1 MLSHIKCAKSYQVWR
16 SMEYTKN
23 AIIRKNGKFTIL
35 GNIQTGKWIR
45 INNELYEK
53 FEKQR
58 ICKRIGKT
66 DFDQK
71 VWDLIKLL
79 MELRVI
85 SEGSIE
91 QEDKIRAV
99 TFAITNRCNLSC
111 LHCGYSASP
120 DQNYELDKEVVLA
133 ALTIMKDVDVIGIT
147 GGEPM
152 FHKDFPEIAAFIG
165 KNMKGKKTLMTN
177 ATLIHEGN
185 VDLIVENFDDIAIS
199 LDAASEK
206 TCDEMRGKGVY
217 KKVVSAI
224 KLLQSK
230 NFKNISLS
238 FSETELNK
246 HERDLF
252 IRMCEEWQIKYV
264 LRSFWAVGRGM
275 ENKSRLDM
283 KEDVD
288 KDAVMQPDREKLM
301 EYRKN
306 LQLATKCGAGVNS
319 IYIQYNGDIY
329 PCPVA
334 GVDEKMKMG
343 NIKESEHFQSL
354 ILNRDKTDG
363 FKYYKSIS
371 CKETGRC
378 STCEVRDFCW
388 RCLQEYYQIFKDSSQ
403 DAVCTERKN
412 FLKSI
417 VWGE

>member
-1 MLSHIKCAKSYQVWR
+1 
-16 SMEYTKN
+16 MEYTKN
-23 AIIRKNGKFTIL
+23 AIIRKNGQFTIL
-35 GNIQTGKWIR
+35 GNIKTGKWIR
-45 INNELYEK
+45 IQNALHEK
-53 FEKQR
+53 FESQL
-58 ICKRIGKT
+58 IGKGMEIT
-66 DFDQK
+66 DSDQK
-71 VWDLIKLL
+71 VWDLAKVL
-79 MELRVI
+79 MELKVI
-85 SEGSIE
+85 SEENME
-91 QEDKIRAV
+91 QGDTQENKIRAV

-111 LHCGYSASP
+111 LHCGYSAGP
-120 DQNYELDKEVVLA
+120 DQNYELDKEAVLA
-133 ALTIMKDVDVIGIT
+133 ALTIMKDADVIGIT

-152 FHKDFPEIAAFIG
+152 FHKDFEEIAAFIG
-165 KNMKGKKTLMTN
+165 KNMNGKKTLMTN

-185 VDLIVENFDDIAIS
+185 ADLIVGNFDDVAIS

-252 IRMCEEWQIKYV
+252 IRMCKEWQVKCV

-275 ENKSRLDM
+275 ENRSRLDM
-283 KEDVD
+283 KVD
-288 KDAVMQPDREKLM
+288 AGKAAAMQPDPEKLM
-301 EYRKN
+301 VYRKN
-306 LQLATKCGAGVNS
+306 LQLATRCGAGIHS

-343 NIKESEHFQSL
+343 NIKDSEHFQSL
-354 ILNRDKTDG
+354 LLNRDKTDG
-363 FKYYKSIS
+363 FKHYKNIS
-371 CKETGRC
+371 CKEAGRC
-378 STCEVRDFCW
+378 SACDVRDFCW
-388 RCLQEYYQIFKDSSQ
+388 RCLQEYYRISKDSSQ
-403 DAVCTERKN
+403 DAVCTGRKN
-412 FLKSI
+412 FLRSI